1 MTACHANAKVDI
13 SLKKVVKSNAA
24 LIIRLNDTKEGLLEK
39 HDIFDGQKKIPIKR
53 LKLKIATFLQLCIF
67 AHFDTNSVSI
77 SNVQLNHK

>member
-24 LIIRLNDTKEGLLEK
+24 LIIRLNDTKEGLEK

-53 LKLKIATFLQLCIF
+53 LKLKIENCNFFTALYFRPF
-67 AHFDTNSVSI
+67 
-77 SNVQLNHK
+77 

>member
-24 LIIRLNDTKEGLLEK
+24 LIIRLNDTKEGLEK

-53 LKLKIATFLQLCIF
+53 LKGYSFVFSPILTQIVYPSAMF
-67 AHFDTNSVSI
+67 N
-77 SNVQLNHK
+77 

>member
-24 LIIRLNDTKEGLLEK
+24 LIIRLNDTKEGLEK

-53 LKLKIATFLQLCIF
+53 LKLKIATFSQLCIF
-67 AHFDTNSVSI
+67 THFDTNSVSI